1 MRIALLAPLVSPIA
15 PPYLRGAQVL
25 LADQAGKAVPQALYF
40 STVLRD
46 IYDRAGD
53 FYAERGTDYR
63 QEVLKRRKHI
73 GYAR

>member
-1 MRIALLAPLVSPIA
+1 M
-15 PPYLRGAQVL
+15 L

-53 FYAERGTDYR
+53 FYKERGTNYR
-63 QEVLKRRKHI
+63 QEVLKRRKRI
-73 GYAR
+73 GFAR